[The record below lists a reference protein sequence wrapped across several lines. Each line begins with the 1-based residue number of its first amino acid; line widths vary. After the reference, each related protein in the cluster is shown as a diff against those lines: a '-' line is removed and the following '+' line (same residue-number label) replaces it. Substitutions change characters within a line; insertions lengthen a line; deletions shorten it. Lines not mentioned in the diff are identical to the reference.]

1 MAKIVDKVNVLGF
14 EGEIIQDERYV
25 FVHFSKAGARYT
37 CNKIEQLLSFNKMS
51 LKDASESE
59 HCIYYL
65 KALFPEFDSVKEL
78 KKFIEYLNRN
88 CIIYVH

>member
-1 MAKIVDKVNVLGF
+1 MAKIIDKVNVLGF
-14 EGEIIQDERYV
+14 KGELIQDDRYV
-25 FVHFSKAGARYT
+25 FVHFGRDGHRYA

-51 LKDASESE
+51 LKDASKLE

-65 KALFPEFDSVKEL
+65 QNLFPEFDSIEEL
-78 KKFIEYLNRN
+78 EKFIEYLNKN